1 MESIEVFAGNIVEV
15 GFVQSLLDKD
25 GIQSWLRDEVM
36 GTLKP
41 WYAAPGGTG
50 AIKVLVLK
58 ADFDQAKSIVE
69 VFSKSGKIYAKVV
82 EVLDLGHKNSLCQK
96 CADEDKNKPILGLT
110 IIKGLSKDGSEYNS
124 GEILDPKNG
133 KLYKCALSLET
144 KDKLKVRGYIGF
156 SLLGRTQYWHRVN

>member
-1 MESIEVFAGNIVEV
+1 MKQLITLLFCITVITSM
-15 GFVQSLLDKD
+15 QS
-25 GIQSWLRDEVM
+25 QSVIGKWKTIDDV
-36 GTLKP
+36 
-41 WYAAPGGTG
+41 TG
-50 AIKVLVLK
+50 E
-58 ADFDQAKSIVE
+58 AKSIVE

-82 EVLDLGHKNSLCQK
+82 DILDPATKNNLCKQ
-96 CADEDKNKPILGLT
+96 CSGDDKNKPILGLT

-133 KLYKCALSLET
+133 KLYKCALTLES

>member
-1 MESIEVFAGNIVEV
+1 MKQLITLLFCITAMTSM
-15 GFVQSLLDKD
+15 QS
-25 GIQSWLRDEVM
+25 QSVIGKWKTIDD
-36 GTLKP
+36 
-41 WYAAPGGTG
+41 ATG
-50 AIKVLVLK
+50 E
-58 ADFDQAKSIVE
+58 AKSIVE

-82 EVLDLGHKNSLCQK
+82 DILDPATKNNLCKQ
-96 CADEDKNKPILGLT
+96 CSGEDKNKPILGLI

-133 KLYKCALSLET
+133 KLYKCALSLES

>member
-1 MESIEVFAGNIVEV
+1 MKQLFTLLFCITAMTSM
-15 GFVQSLLDKD
+15 QS
-25 GIQSWLRDEVM
+25 QSVIGKWKTIDD
-36 GTLKP
+36 
-41 WYAAPGGTG
+41 ATG
-50 AIKVLVLK
+50 E
-58 ADFDQAKSIVE
+58 AKSIVE

-82 EVLDLGHKNSLCQK
+82 DILDPATKNNLCKQ
-96 CADEDKNKPILGLT
+96 CSGDDKNKPILGLT

-133 KLYKCALSLET
+133 KLYKCALTLES

>member
-1 MESIEVFAGNIVEV
+1 MKQLITLLLCITAMTSM
-15 GFVQSLLDKD
+15 QS
-25 GIQSWLRDEVM
+25 QSVIGKWKTIDD
-36 GTLKP
+36 
-41 WYAAPGGTG
+41 ATG
-50 AIKVLVLK
+50 E
-58 ADFDQAKSIVE
+58 AKSIVE

-82 EVLDLGHKNSLCQK
+82 DILDPANKNSVCKQ
-96 CADEDKNKPILGLT
+96 CSGEDKNKPILGLT

-133 KLYKCALSLET
+133 KLYKCALTLES

>member
-1 MESIEVFAGNIVEV
+1 MKQLITLLFCITAMTSM
-15 GFVQSLLDKD
+15 QS
-25 GIQSWLRDEVM
+25 QSVIGKWKTIDD
-36 GTLKP
+36 
-41 WYAAPGGTG
+41 ATG
-50 AIKVLVLK
+50 E
-58 ADFDQAKSIVE
+58 AKSIVE

-82 EVLDLGHKNSLCQK
+82 DILDPATKNNLCKQ
-96 CADEDKNKPILGLT
+96 CSGEDKNKPIIGLT

-133 KLYKCALSLET
+133 KLYKCALTLES

>member
-1 MESIEVFAGNIVEV
+1 MKQFITLLLCITAMTSM
-15 GFVQSLLDKD
+15 QS
-25 GIQSWLRDEVM
+25 QSVIGKWKTIDD
-36 GTLKP
+36 
-41 WYAAPGGTG
+41 ATG
-50 AIKVLVLK
+50 E
-58 ADFDQAKSIVE
+58 AKSIVE

-82 EVLDLGHKNSLCQK
+82 DILDPATKNNLCKQ
-96 CADEDKNKPILGLT
+96 CSGEDKNKPILGLT

-133 KLYKCALSLET
+133 KLYKCALTLES

>member
-1 MESIEVFAGNIVEV
+1 MKQLITLLFCITAMTSM
-15 GFVQSLLDKD
+15 QS
-25 GIQSWLRDEVM
+25 QSVIGKWKTIDD
-36 GTLKP
+36 
-41 WYAAPGGTG
+41 ATG
-50 AIKVLVLK
+50 E
-58 ADFDQAKSIVE
+58 AKSIVE

-82 EVLDLGHKNSLCQK
+82 DILDTAKKNNLCKQ
-96 CADEDKNKPILGLT
+96 CSGEDKNKPILGLT

-133 KLYKCALSLET
+133 KLYKCALTLES

>member
-1 MESIEVFAGNIVEV
+1 MKQLFTLLFCITVMASM
-15 GFVQSLLDKD
+15 QS
-25 GIQSWLRDEVM
+25 QSVIGKWKTIDD
-36 GTLKP
+36 
-41 WYAAPGGTG
+41 ATG
-50 AIKVLVLK
+50 E
-58 ADFDQAKSIVE
+58 AKSIVG

-82 EVLDLGHKNSLCQK
+82 DILDPATKNNLCKQ
-96 CADEDKNKPILGLT
+96 CSGEDKNKPILGLT

-133 KLYKCALSLET
+133 KLYKCALTLES